1 MFAMIFTDILG
12 AIEEAQYL
20 ADTEHKTFYLLDAGN
35 KNILVTRHLGE
46 RRLETVNPRE
56 SKK

>member
-1 MFAMIFTDILG
+1 MIFTDILG